1 MTIKL
6 IRCIAFSALTLSLAS
21 CASTPETVDPNAEF
35 DLSEYLFHKKVNIEN
50 GVVNY
55 TEKFFKKDE
64 PPSVAAQYGYQ
75 YQRNGNNINV
85 QAVGLEGLA
94 NQYNVTEDTIN
105 DVRPQMGD
113 SRSFS
118 RFARLGDTYLD
129 TEFTSVNVSE
139 SCVLSD
145 FFDTFH
151 LSSATGSLRLSNK
164 TYNNVIR
171 VRCISEFTNRSTNR
185 GNYRWS
191 VYYAKGIGPIFKDGN
206 WQNHLGQIY
215 SIYEY

>member
-1 MTIKL
+1 MC
-6 IRCIAFSALTLSLAS
+6 IRDS
-21 CASTPETVDPNAEF
+21 
-35 DLSEYLFHKKVNIEN
+35 
-50 GVVNY
+50 
-55 TEKFFKKDE
+55 
-64 PPSVAAQYGYQ
+64 
-75 YQRNGNNINV
+75 NINV